1 MGSPSC
7 RASADRTATPV
18 ANVPLDIYVE
28 APDNLGGFIRM
39 HEIPEIIRVASPVY
53 LKFGLR
59 NAPDIYPAG
68 SHLMQTAIALSRERV
83 RRARLGLDLLA
94 RSGAEAE
101 TSELGAPGLAVP
113 VVSS

>member
-1 MGSPSC
+1 
-7 RASADRTATPV
+7 
-18 ANVPLDIYVE
+18 
-28 APDNLGGFIRM
+28 M

-68 SHLMQTAIALSRERV
+68 SHLVPTAIALSRERV

-94 RSGAEAE
+94 RSGMDSQ
-101 TSELGAPGLAVP
+101 TSKLGAPGLAVP
-113 VVSS
+113 VSSRPASA